1 VIFFFH
7 FTFFF
12 QEKQT
17 KKGKATMNWMSDM
30 LFNPAPSSARTERA
44 RRNSDS
50 STNLA
55 AQAVGEEEV
64 MCVCVFVFFII

>member
-1 VIFFFH
+1 
-7 FTFFF
+7 
-12 QEKQT
+12 
-17 KKGKATMNWMSDM
+17 MNWMSDM

-64 MCVCVFVFFII
+64 MSVCFFVFFLLYDVIYSSKNILVVVFF